1 MEYKINVALISE
13 IEIQN
18 TPLDLYLSNS
28 IYSKS
33 ARPQVLEW
41 VFWSIYLYFY
51 IKLDQTSQPNSFFI
65 FIINKLQIL
74 TIIK

>member
-51 IKLDQTSQPNSFFI
+51 IKLDQTS
-65 FIINKLQIL
+65 
-74 TIIK
+74 